1 MIQNNL
7 IKESMIKRLQILR
20 SCMLVMVIFAG
31 YSLQTAHA
39 QVSYQWMDVGS
50 LHNFYSNIG
59 SEIESGFI
67 SEQQAG
73 LRWPAI
79 YRSQDAQAAKGL
91 WIGARNV
98 TDASGNTF
106 PYRVAHLGPRVTGGG
121 VFFPIE
127 FRAFSKFDDPE
138 VFVDD
143 IPSFQNIVDIDEVDA
158 TLPADRMF
166 YSKSNT
172 ILGLT
177 VERTIMQFSNEFHD
191 NYHIKEY
198 VFTNTGN
205 VNDNDNI
212 ELPDQTLEDVVIYFQ
227 NRWAPV
233 RATRYVIGNETGWG
247 KNTMVDRRGDGQRPG
262 EPEDFRAHFAWHGYW
277 DDNVDYDNIGGP
289 IWVPNTARGYL
300 SETDTTGRL
309 GAYHF
314 VGRVTLHA
322 DSSPTDQ
329 SDDPNQP
336 FTMDEVHS
344 DDELLFQN
352 DVFNLTDMEQEYS
365 LMTIGRTE
373 RHAYRVEPE
382 GLEGFLEP
390 DNDPSERL
398 AGGFSAA
405 SGYGPYTIEPG
416 ESVRIVVAEAVSGIS
431 RELANETG
439 VLFKAGEISAREKNE
454 IVFQGRDSLFQT
466 FERALANFN
475 SGYSVPEPP
484 RPPSELNV
492 NSGGDGIFLDWS
504 YESGEEARISGFE
517 VYRASAELD
526 STYYLIHEAG
536 PSERS
541 FIDDDDTPQPAGPPI
556 RGRDYYYYVVA
567 VGNANDNDG
576 SALTPQVP
584 LRSSRYYS
592 QSYDPARLQRQ
603 AGEAMADIRIVP
615 NPYVASNTG
624 GLTFD
629 AARDRVAFF
638 EIPGEARIRVYTEL
652 GELVR
657 TIEHTDGSGDAFWDL
672 RTESRQRVVSGIYIV
687 VFDNLLTGERAMR
700 KLAVI
705 F

>member
-1 MIQNNL
+1 M
-7 IKESMIKRLQILR
+7 KVRLQILR
-20 SCMLVMVIFAG
+20 SCILLAAMFAG
-31 YSLQTAHA
+31 YSMHTATA

-59 SEIESGFI
+59 TEIEQGFI
-67 SEQQAG
+67 SEQQSG

-91 WIGARNV
+91 WIGARKV
-98 TDASGNTF
+98 RDDSGNTF
-106 PYRVAHLGPRVTGGG
+106 PFRVAHLGPRVTGGG
-121 VFFPIE
+121 VYFPIE
-127 FRAFSKFDDPE
+127 FRSFSKFDDPE
-138 VFVDD
+138 VFVDN
-143 IPSFQNIVDIDEVDA
+143 IPSFQNIVDIDEVDP

-205 VNDNDNI
+205 VNDDDNI

-233 RATRYVIGNETGWG
+233 RATRFVMGNGTGWG
-247 KNTMVDRRGDGQRPG
+247 MNTMVDRRGDGRQSG
-262 EPEDFRAHFAWHGYW
+262 ESEDIRAHFAWHGLFAGGE
-277 DDNVDYDNIGGP
+277 VDYDNIGGP
-289 IWVPNTARGYL
+289 IWEPNTSRNYISA
-300 SETDTTGRL
+300 TDTTGRL

-322 DSSPTDQ
+322 DTSPADQ

-336 FTMDEVHS
+336 FTMDEIHS
-344 DDELLFQN
+344 DDDLLFRN
-352 DVFNLTDMEQEYS
+352 DVFNQTRMEDEYNR
-365 LMTIGRTE
+365 MTIGRTN
-373 RHAYRVEPE
+373 RHAYRVEPD
-382 GLEGFLEP
+382 GMEGFLEP
-390 DNDPSERL
+390 SNDPWLGTS
-398 AGGFSAA
+398 GGFSAA

-466 FERALANFN
+466 FERAIENFR
-475 SGYSVPEPP
+475 SGYSAPEAP
-484 RPPSELNV
+484 RPPTSLSI
-492 NSGGDGIFLDWS
+492 NSGGDGIFLDWD
-504 YESGEEARISGFE
+504 YDAGEETRISGFE
-517 VYRASAELD
+517 VYRATAELD

-541 FIDDDDTPQPAGPPI
+541 FVDDDDTPQPAGPPI

-584 LRSSRYYS
+584 LRSNRYYA

-603 AGEAMADIRIVP
+603 AGESMSEIRIVP

-624 GLTFD
+624 GFTFD

-638 EIPGEARIRVYTEL
+638 EIPGQARIRVYTEL

-672 RTESRQRVVSGIYIV
+672 RTESRQRVVSGVYIV
-687 VFDNLLTGERAMR
+687 VFDNLETGERATR
-700 KLAVI
+700 KMAIIL
-705 F
+705 